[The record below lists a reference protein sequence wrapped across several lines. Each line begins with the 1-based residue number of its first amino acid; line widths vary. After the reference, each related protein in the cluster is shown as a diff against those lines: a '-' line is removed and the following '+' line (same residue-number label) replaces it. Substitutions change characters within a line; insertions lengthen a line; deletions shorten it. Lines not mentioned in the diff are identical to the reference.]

1 MLGTL
6 VLLGLGPLSPAF
18 YGVYALTG
26 VTDALDGWVARKTGT
41 ASPLGARL
49 DSCADLLFYAVMI
62 GKLFP
67 VLYEVL
73 PQAIWLAV
81 LAILW
86 FACTA
91 QPTAIHYWFQYRS
104 IALTHWAVGAYVTQT
119 FWQGNRELAPQRG
132 LCAKMRK

>member
-1 MLGTL
+1 MANCITGLRMLGTL
-6 VLLGLGPLSPAF
+6 VLLGLVPLSPAF

-81 LAILW
+81 LGSLVC
-86 FACTA
+86 ACAPMRWRLSNTA
-91 QPTAIHYWFQYRS
+91 PSHLCIHGS
-104 IALTHWAVGAYVTQT
+104 ISSPVQWC
-119 FWQGNRELAPQRG
+119 F
-132 LCAKMRK
+132 

>member
-1 MLGTL
+1 MANCITGLRMLGTL
-6 VLLGLGPLSPAF
+6 VLLGLVPLSPAF

-73 PQAIWLAV
+73 PQAIWMAV
-81 LAILW
+81 LVIVGVRMRWQLLN
-86 FACTA
+86 TA
-91 QPTAIHYWFQYRS
+91 PLHLCIHGS
-104 IALTHWAVGAYVTQT
+104 ISSPVQWC
-119 FWQGNRELAPQRG
+119 F
-132 LCAKMRK
+132 